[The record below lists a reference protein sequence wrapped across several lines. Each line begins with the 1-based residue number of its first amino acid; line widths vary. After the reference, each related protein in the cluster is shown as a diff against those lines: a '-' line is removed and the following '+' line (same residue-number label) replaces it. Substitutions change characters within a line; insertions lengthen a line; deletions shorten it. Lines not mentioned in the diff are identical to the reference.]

1 MWVIERAAARWSIRL
16 AKRGMAHRGSGRL
29 GSELLELAGTL
40 DWMNITGPPLK
51 GLLREFSLTA
61 DDLILVH
68 DDLDLDLGR
77 LRIKQAGG
85 HGGHNGIKSVIEAIG
100 TPQFVRIKIGIGRPA
115 PRQDSADYVLQAFTR
130 EEIEV
135 LNPCLDRAVDALECL
150 IHRGVAVAMNEFNV
164 REKEKTKKKGSQADR
179 CSRNARPRKALVGR
193 AAPRVNLVSLSR
205 QVEGE
210 KTMGLCC
217 GMIGLPNVGK
227 TTVFNALT
235 GSGALAANYPFATV
249 DPNTGI
255 ALVPDPRLGV
265 LTDLFKSKKT
275 TYSTLEVRD
284 IAGLV
289 EGASKGEGLGNQFL
303 GHIREVDAL
312 LHVVRCFQGTDVVH
326 VSGGVNPLRDIGVIE
341 TELLLADL
349 DTLDRRK
356 QKTEKKVRAGDKKAA
371 FELAFIDKLIG
382 LLDKGEWL
390 GNLTY
395 TPEERVVLDE
405 CQLLA
410 AKPVLFVANV
420 SEQAGADEAMVKAVR
435 EFAEKRGARVV
446 TICGQLEAELS
457 TLPEN
462 PNEPTS

>member
-1 MWVIERAAARWSIRL
+1 
-16 AKRGMAHRGSGRL
+16 
-29 GSELLELAGTL
+29 
-40 DWMNITGPPLK
+40 
-51 GLLREFSLTA
+51 
-61 DDLILVH
+61 
-68 DDLDLDLGR
+68 
-77 LRIKQAGG
+77 
-85 HGGHNGIKSVIEAIG
+85 
-100 TPQFVRIKIGIGRPA
+100 
-115 PRQDSADYVLQAFTR
+115 
-130 EEIEV
+130 
-135 LNPCLDRAVDALECL
+135 
-150 IHRGVAVAMNEFNV
+150 
-164 REKEKTKKKGSQADR
+164 
-179 CSRNARPRKALVGR
+179 
-193 AAPRVNLVSLSR
+193 
-205 QVEGE
+205 
-210 KTMGLCC
+210 MGLCC

-326 VSGGVNPLRDIGVIE
+326 VSGAVNPLRDIGIIE

-420 SEQAGADEAMVKAVR
+420 SEQVSADEALVKAVR
-435 EFAEKRGARVV
+435 EFADKRGARVV

-457 TLPEN
+457 TLPESERTDFLKEMGLTESGLVRLTREAYTLLN
-462 PNEPTS
+462 IVTFFTAGEIESRAWPIPKNMKAPQAAGKIHSDMERGFIRAEVYHYDDLMACGSEAKVKEKGLFRLEGKDYVIKEADIVLFQVQCVAQDCGSCRRAAQRALHPVQCRDHAPRA